1 MLIVGVIDLIGG
13 RAVHAR
19 AGQRDRYV
27 SIAAVAGRR
36 IEAGDAETLARIYR
50 DDFGVDA
57 IYVADLDAIR
67 GGTPQRMAVA
77 RVAALGVPVWLDAGI
92 SRVEEA
98 LEAIEAGAA
107 RTIVGLETLLA
118 ETALVDIC
126 HAVGGQRVAF
136 SLDLRDGRPIGA
148 DDVIRN
154 RAAPAI
160 AASAAAAG
168 VAGII
173 AIDLARVGMDRG
185 LDFDLLSRVRR
196 EVPGVPIVAGGG
208 VRSVADVEA
217 LAAIGCDGV
226 LIASALLSGRMSAAD
241 VAASRR
247 LGRHDSDV
255 R

>member
-19 AGQRDRYV
+19 AGQRDRYAP
-27 SIAAVAGRR
+27 IAAVAGRR
-36 IEAGDAETLARIYR
+36 IEAGDAETLARMYR

-67 GGTPQRMAVA
+67 GGKPQRTAVA
-77 RVAALGVPVWLDAGI
+77 GVAAIGVPVWLDAGI
-92 SRVEEA
+92 ARVEQA
-98 LEAIEAGAA
+98 REAIETGAVRA
-107 RTIVGLETLLA
+107 IVGLETLLA
-118 ETALVDIC
+118 ETVLVDMC
-126 HAVGGQRVAF
+126 RAVGGQRVAF

-154 RAAPAI
+154 RDATAI
-160 AASAAAAG
+160 AASAAAVG
-168 VAGII
+168 VAAII
-173 AIDLARVGMDRG
+173 AIDLARVGMNGG
-185 LDFDLLSRVRR
+185 LDFALLSRLRSA
-196 EVPGVPIVAGGG
+196 VPRVPIVAGGG
-208 VRSVADVEA
+208 VRSFADVEA